1 MFSSI
6 KNKNFKTNEDPL
18 SYNYILKLC
27 ILKLITQTPQG
38 MVGLKQFISQS
49 LFKNSI
55 FRL

>member
-18 SYNYILKLC
+18 SCNYILKLC